1 MRYRNLNKLIYS
13 SSSTR
18 RYFLSLPVN
27 LQMELHNY
35 NDFIHTAA
43 ELHRFTELL
52 EKYNKQ
58 VILSEYYPFH

>member
-1 MRYRNLNKLIYS
+1 MRYENLNKLICL

-18 RYFLSLPVN
+18 RYFLSLPVS

-43 ELHRFTELL
+43 ELRRFTEQL

-58 VILSEYYPFH
+58 VMLSEYYRFH